1 MTSGQFQDSARQR
14 WGGALLVLLLHVAL
28 FYALVNGLQPHPA
41 QTPTRAFEVSLL
53 PELAPPKPRPPA
65 LVRPS
70 QPQPEALP
78 QAPPTPPQASPPQA
92 VTLPAAPATPA
103 PPAAAPAAAPAPRP
117 HVRSGVNPIYIP
129 PLEELQRR
137 YPREARREGLSG
149 RVVVRLTVS
158 PNGDVVNAAVRQ
170 STPPGLFDAL
180 ALDFVRRF
188 RFEKGSEEFLVDQEL
203 VFKLNP

>member
-1 MTSGQFQDSARQR
+1 MERGKFQGEARQR
-14 WGGALLVLLLHVAL
+14 WEGALVVVLLHVAL
-28 FYALVNGLQPHPA
+28 FYALVSGLRPHPT

-53 PELAPPKPRPPA
+53 PELALPKPRPPA
-65 LVRPS
+65 VVRPS
-70 QPQPEALP
+70 PPQPEALP
-78 QAPPTPPQASPPQA
+78 QAPAAPPQAPPPQA
-92 VTLPAAPATPA
+92 VTLPAAPASPA
-103 PPAAAPAAAPAPRP
+103 PPTPVAAAAPRP
-117 HVRSGVNPIYIP
+117 HVKSGVNPIYIP

-188 RFEKGSEEFLVDQEL
+188 RFERGSEEFLVDQEL